1 MNARKYAIYG
11 ALFGVFFPLA
21 GTLFQAGMLSVGGSM
36 VERIS
41 QVQAMPLM
49 WIIDTAPFFLG
60 LFASLAG
67 RRQDEI
73 LAIEA
78 ARRAAFAATAGELF
92 SGAQALLGTVSSFSS
107 TTTQTAASVRET
119 TDTMKQLGHTAAQA
133 ALTAETVVG
142 MAEASRRC
150 SEEGLRAMELS
161 NAELLKLGED
171 VRSVA
176 ALAGGLDRRMR
187 EIFEVASVVGYL
199 SDRSDRLSREAAEQL
214 ARHPAP
220 AGFGV
225 VVEEMKRQAEDT
237 KKAAVQVKT
246 ILGEMGK
253 AVAATSTAAR
263 NGLVRAQHGA
273 AVAGRTGENIKKLAA
288 ALKESAQAA
297 KEIALVAQQ
306 QDRGLDG
313 MMKSMNE
320 IYLATEE
327 TMVSTQQVASE
338 ARVLN
343 DMAHRLDRSVRR
355 AHGGEVTPVTP
366 TALRV

>member
-1 MNARKYAIYG
+1 MNARRYAIYG
-11 ALFGVFFPLA
+11 ALFGAFFPLA
-21 GTLFQAGMLSVGGSM
+21 GTLFQAGMLGGAGSIGD
-36 VERIS
+36 RIG

-73 LAIEA
+73 VAIEA

-92 SGAQALLGTVSSFSS
+92 SGAQCLLATVSTFSS
-107 TTTQTAASVRET
+107 TASQTAASVQQT
-119 TDTMKQLGHTAAQA
+119 TAAMQKLGQTAARA

-150 SEEGLRAMELS
+150 SEDGLRAMELS
-161 NAELLKLGED
+161 NGELLRLGED

-176 ALAGGLDRRMR
+176 ALAGDLEKRMR
-187 EIFEVASVVGYL
+187 EIFEVASVVGSL
-199 SDRSDRLSREAAEQL
+199 SDRADRLSRDAAEQL

-237 KKAAVQVKT
+237 KKAAVKVKT
-246 ILGEMGK
+246 ILAEMGK

-263 NGLVRAQHGA
+263 NGLVRAQHSA

-288 ALKESAQAA
+288 ALKESSQAA
-297 KEIALVAQQ
+297 KEIALVAQE
-306 QDRGLDG
+306 QDRGLDR

-320 IYLATEE
+320 IYLATED
-327 TMVSTQQVASE
+327 TMASTQRVASE
-338 ARVLN
+338 AQFLN

-355 AHGGEVTPVTP
+355 APGEAIQTPAMAVR
-366 TALRV
+366 A